1 MSLKPSRRGLLIGMG
16 ATAVDAVLPV
26 QANTRDD
33 PMAYRAAAEL
43 VEALA
48 KRRVSSRELVDSAIA
63 RIEALDSKIN
73 GVVVRDF
80 DRARAA
86 AAAADTALAEGER
99 RPLLGVPIT
108 VKEQFSVAGLP
119 TTWGNPKFK
128 DWRPEVDALAV
139 QRLKAAGAIILG
151 KTLLRS
157 SGECLVEPSKV
168 RDRHRAV
175 PTRHGFECRVEVG
188 AEIEP
193 ATDATKADDLGTY

>member
-16 ATAVDAVLPV
+16 ATAADAVLPV

-73 GVVVRDF
+73 AVVVRDF

-86 AAAADTALAEGER
+86 AITNS
-99 RPLLGVPIT
+99 PIGT
-108 VKEQFSVAGLP
+108 PMIAF
-119 TTWGNPKFK
+119 
-128 DWRPEVDALAV
+128 V
-139 QRLKAAGAIILG
+139 QRLCNSILE
-151 KTLLRS
+151 TT
-157 SGECLVEPSKV
+157 
-168 RDRHRAV
+168 H
-175 PTRHGFECRVEVG
+175 
-188 AEIEP
+188 
-193 ATDATKADDLGTY
+193 

>member
-16 ATAVDAVLPV
+16 ATAADAVLPV

-73 GVVVRDF
+73 ALVVRDF

-86 AAAADTALAEGER
+86 AAAADAALAEGDR

-108 VKEQFSVAGLP
+108 VKEQFGVAGLP

-128 DWRPEVDALAV
+128 DWRPEVDGLDRPAPEYPLLDRIRKAGGTDYFALALNRTFRRFPTV
-139 QRLKAAGAIILG
+139 TWATDRPDGFSDADIAKLP
-151 KTLLRS
+151 LLPRS
-157 SGECLVEPSKV
+157 S
-168 RDRHRAV
+168 DQ
-175 PTRHGFECRVEVG
+175 
-188 AEIEP
+188 
-193 ATDATKADDLGTY
+193 

>member
-1 MSLKPSRRGLLIGMG
+1 MSLKPSRRGLLIGVG
-16 ATAVDAVLPV
+16 AVAADAVLPV

-73 GVVVRDF
+73 AVVVRDF

-86 AAAADTALAEGER
+86 AAAADAALAEGER

-108 VKEQFSVAGLP
+108 VKEQFGVAGLP
-119 TTWGNPKFK
+119 CMRAG
-128 DWRPEVDALAV
+128 WRRAMMPSSRSTPVV
-139 QRLKAAGAIILG
+139 RTVSRCSRTICRSQRQPGW
-151 KTLLRS
+151 TRS
-157 SGECLVEPSKV
+157 
-168 RDRHRAV
+168 
-175 PTRHGFECRVEVG
+175 
-188 AEIEP
+188 
-193 ATDATKADDLGTY
+193 

>member
-16 ATAVDAVLPV
+16 ATAADAVLPV

-33 PMAYRAAAEL
+33 PMAYCAPAEL

-73 GVVVRDF
+73 AVVVRDF

-86 AAAADTALAEGER
+86 AAAADAALAEGER

-108 VKEQFSVAGLP
+108 VMRS
-119 TTWGNPKFK
+119 
-128 DWRPEVDALAV
+128 
-139 QRLKAAGAIILG
+139 RLRLITAPAR
-151 KTLLRS
+151 LRS
-157 SGECLVEPSKV
+157 LTIRPSACWTSSRSGVGRSATAE
-168 RDRHRAV
+168 
-175 PTRHGFECRVEVG
+175 RHGRW
-188 AEIEP
+188 
-193 ATDATKADDLGTY
+193 